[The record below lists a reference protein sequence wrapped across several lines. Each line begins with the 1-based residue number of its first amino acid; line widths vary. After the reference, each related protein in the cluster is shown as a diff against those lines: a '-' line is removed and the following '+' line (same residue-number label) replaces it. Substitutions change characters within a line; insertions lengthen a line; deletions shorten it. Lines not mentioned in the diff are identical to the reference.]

1 MRTIKVILLT
11 SVLILTAS
19 AQSKDSTKAEI
30 PSIDIQPQGLDYSKK
45 TDKPQE
51 DSVYFVA
58 DQMPEPIGG
67 IKEIQ
72 ERIKYP
78 TEAKI
83 KGIEGKVYILVVV
96 DDWGDVE
103 EAQVLEGIGGG
114 CDEAALKA
122 VKETKFIPGK
132 DKGKYVKVQVAIPIV
147 FKL

>member
-1 MRTIKVILLT
+1 MRTIKIILLN
-11 SVLILTAS
+11 SVLIAATS
-19 AQSKDSTKAEI
+19 AQTNDSIKTEL
-30 PSIDIQPQGLDYSKK
+30 PSMDIMPKSLDYSKK
-45 TDKPQE
+45 VDEVQE

-83 KGIEGKVYILVVV
+83 KRIEGKVYILVVV
-96 DDWGDVE
+96 DDRGDVE
-103 EAQVLEGIGGG
+103 TAQVLAGIEGG

-122 VKETKFIPGK
+122 VKETKFVPGK
-132 DKGKYVKVQVAIPIV
+132 NKGKYVKVQVAIPII